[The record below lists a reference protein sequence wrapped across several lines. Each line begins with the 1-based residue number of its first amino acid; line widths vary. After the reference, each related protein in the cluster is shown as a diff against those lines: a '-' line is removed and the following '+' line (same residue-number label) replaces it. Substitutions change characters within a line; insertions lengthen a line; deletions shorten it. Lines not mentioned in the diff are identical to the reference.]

1 MRTRTVGMAN
11 VVVLLMFLVGV
22 GAAQAET
29 VIFEGLNAT
38 EILDLQV
45 GATVYDVIFLDDTA
59 SNIYGTVPLFDFTT
73 SEGAE
78 AAMEAVNAALNREPD
93 VMSVGP
99 AFDIVYEVP
108 FEFLGEILGIDFV
121 NAREAVYV
129 ETPSTNLGTPAWLQ
143 RTDPQARPF
152 KVRKTYAVFTVV
164 PQPGTAVLIGLGLG
178 GLAVAGRS
186 RQKQNHGGNDWQ
198 DRPAQAGGTG

>member
-1 MRTRTVGMAN
+1 MA
-11 VVVLLMFLVGV
+11 VATGLVALALLLGA
-22 GAAQAET
+22 GAAQAFT
-29 VIFEGLNAT
+29 VQFTGENAT
-38 EILDLQV
+38 GILNLEV
-45 GATVYDVIFLDDTA
+45 GSTFYDITFRHETA
-59 SNIYGTVPLFDFTT
+59 QDIYGAVPVFDFTT

-78 AAMEAVNAALNREPD
+78 AAMEAVNDALNSEPD

-99 AFDIVYEVP
+99 AYSIVYEVP

-121 NAREAVYV
+121 NGREAVYV

-152 KVRKTYAVFTVV
+152 EVRKTYAVFTVV
-164 PQPGTAVLIGLGLG
+164 PQPGTAVLMGLGLG

-198 DRPAQAGGTG
+198 DRPALAGGTG

>member
-1 MRTRTVGMAN
+1 MA
-11 VVVLLMFLVGV
+11 VATGLVALALLLGA
-22 GAAQAET
+22 GAAQAFT
-29 VIFEGLNAT
+29 VQFTGENAT
-38 EILDLQV
+38 GILNLEV
-45 GATVYDVIFLDDTA
+45 GSTFYNITFRHETA
-59 SNIYGTVPLFDFTT
+59 QDIYRTVPVFDFTT

-78 AAMEAVNAALNREPD
+78 EAMEAVNAALDSEPE
-93 VMSVGP
+93 VMSIGP
-99 AFDIVYEVP
+99 AYSIVYEVP

-152 KVRKTYAVFTVV
+152 EVRKTYAVFTVV
-164 PQPGTAVLIGLGLG
+164 PQPGTAVLMGLGLG

-198 DRPAQAGGTG
+198 DRPALAGGTG